1 LVLFSGVLDGVHLGL
16 QPGGEELEAKML
28 ISEKDHGGDDGEL
41 EVVNG
46 KLLDAGKVGVVVE
59 VVDEVESVYTIE
71 GESVEEGLE
80 DDFPPFELDDLLQD
94 EVDIKFAF
102 LLGLGHLVTWDRLG
116 RLHKRRG

>member
-1 LVLFSGVLDGVHLGL
+1 
-16 QPGGEELEAKML
+16 ML